1 MKIGYPCINRTLHCT
16 SARTFR
22 LASYSKER
30 LVERVASNLDC
41 LEDILRFN
49 VDHGILFFRI
59 TSDLVPFA
67 SHRVCR
73 YDWAAT
79 FRPKMR
85 RIGRFIRQ
93 HRIRI
98 SIHPDQFTLINSPDR
113 TIFARSVRELAY
125 HARVLDV
132 LGLDTTAKIQIH
144 VGGVYGNKEKSM
156 ERFLKRYRKLDEA
169 ILRRLVIEN
178 DDRCYSLTDCLS
190 ISSRCGIPV
199 LFDAFH
205 ERINPGGLALTDSLA
220 TSGKTWKKRDG
231 LPMVDFSIQETG
243 GRRGKHAEI
252 LDLRKF
258 RRFLHQSKPHDF
270 DVMLE
275 IKDKEK
281 SAIRALRSAAGDHRL
296 MGSA

>member
-1 MKIGYPCINRTLHCT
+1 M
-16 SARTFR
+16 
-22 LASYSKER
+22 
-30 LVERVASNLDC
+30 
-41 LEDILRFN
+41 LRYN
-49 VDHGILFFRI
+49 VSQGILFFRL
-59 TSDLVPFA
+59 SSNLVPFA
-67 SHRVCR
+67 SHPVCTF
-73 YDWAAT
+73 DWQGHFADELAAAGA
-79 FRPKMR
+79 FVRE
-85 RIGRFIRQ
+85 
-93 HRIRI
+93 HHVRI
-98 SIHPDQFTLINSPDR
+98 SMHPDQFTLINSPDR